1 MNFFFSCY
9 FSKSDHIAHYK
20 ANDPNS
26 RNKLRTKMNECSIF
40 VWPNNGTAAV
50 FGIFNVH
57 ADVDAC
63 DCTRWLYGHHK
74 RVCTESSLWKEN
86 LLPHLGT
93 KTHVNTVPVFS
104 VGCSTNRAIHCPSR
118 SKTVRLRV
126 DFTFASNS
134 MGVLL
139 VSVLLSAFGSCGT

>member
-1 MNFFFSCY
+1 MNSSSFWCY

-26 RNKLRTKMNECSIF
+26 QNKLRTKMNECSIF

-63 DCTRWLYGHHK
+63 DCTRWMYGHHK

-86 LLPHLGT
+86 LLPHLGL
-93 KTHVNTVPVFS
+93 KPMS
-104 VGCSTNRAIHCPSR
+104 AL
-118 SKTVRLRV
+118 RLSFQS
-126 DFTFASNS
+126 DALPTEPLTA
-134 MGVLL
+134 LL
-139 VSVLLSAFGSCGT
+139 DLRL